1 MRSRR
6 KFVDFL
12 LAEVLQSL
20 DQPSQDELEEE
31 LGDLKLLEY
40 CRPFLK
46 RRVRQS
52 INALTL
58 LSGLPGQLDRAERL
72 AAYSIVRI
80 A

>member
-12 LAEVLQSL
+12 LGEVLASM
-20 DQPSQDELEEE
+20 DHPSQDELEEE

-46 RRVRQS
+46 RRAS
-52 INALTL
+52 
-58 LSGLPGQLDRAERL
+58 E
-72 AAYSIVRI
+72 
-80 A
+80 